1 MLKYSLAI
9 QLTMKYGMN
18 SRPTSSLRHIN
29 EINHKRGLT
38 HFEKLFWSL
47 THFGNKTA
55 RKKVD
60 FLLMKKGIHTV
71 NLQSKNKYMP
81 PYYFLLYIQYEFM

>member
-1 MLKYSLAI
+1 MLKYNLAI

-29 EINHKRGLT
+29 EINHKRGIT
-38 HFEKLFWSL
+38 HFEKFFWSL
-47 THFGNKTA
+47 TRFGKKTV

-60 FLLMKKGIHTV
+60 FLLMKKGIHAV
-71 NLQSKNKYMP
+71 NLQKQK
-81 PYYFLLYIQYEFM
+81 